1 MFRYKIWVFAVILG
15 LIVSQVDVY
24 AESSEVSI
32 DEGTSIEELSAT
44 IKQLEAKIKRLTKE
58 KEDTLKNYNKSME
71 DRITDVNE
79 IRRLNQ
85 QINQEMKKT
94 SDAQEQIKPLQ
105 TELDSTKKTIQS
117 LQSELDKA
125 KQENKRL
132 TEDIAGQQQD
142 INTLITTLKEKDQSI
157 ANLDR
162 QIQKLQT
169 YLSEIQKTL
178 KEKEDIIARYQA
190 KEKEIE
196 TLRQQIISEKNKS
209 EALTKDVNKQLE
221 DNKRLYEIYTK
232 KTAELQAKEAV
243 TNLFVEQG
251 KRYQLYVD
259 ELYKLKLN
267 KINDLNIAEL
277 KYCITNYQTD
287 KSDEFQYLIA
297 GLYASENKNYEA
309 CANYLKIIALYPES
323 KFASQAKTQI
333 KQLEKKISKD
343 FYNKISK
350 LPSSQAETKQARF
363 LVYLKDLHNLNIS
376 HLYKYCLE
384 QQEEFLRL
392 YNDSEVDIYMQ
403 MAETYIRLK
412 DEYKAIAT
420 YLKITQL
427 YPLYPEASRLA
438 DVYYAIGDTFANIKE
453 YKNAIAFYE
462 KGLVQFPRYSK
473 APIYLL
479 TSARM
484 YLDKLKMNE
493 KSILTYNQLVKE
505 YPESQQ
511 AVISLSELAVLYEDM
526 KRYQDAI
533 KTYEQLVKE
542 YPKELLAPQSLI
554 QAGNCYE
561 KINDYFNAVAM
572 YLRLDS
578 EYATYKETPKQ
589 VFQAGMLCEKELDD
603 INRAIEIYNQI
614 IAKYPNDKFAE
625 NAQSR
630 IKKLSK

>member
-1 MFRYKIWVFAVILG
+1 MFRIWVFAVILG
-15 LIVSQVDVY
+15 LIGSQVNVY
-24 AESSEVSI
+24 AASSEDSEN
-32 DEGTSIEELSAT
+32 EGISIEELSAT

-58 KEDTLKNYNKSME
+58 KEDTLKSYNKSME
-71 DRITDVNE
+71 DRIADSNE
-79 IRRLNQ
+79 IRKLNQ
-85 QINQEMKKT
+85 QINQEIKKT
-94 SDAQEQIKPLQ
+94 EDIKQEIKPLQ
-105 TELDSTKKTIQS
+105 TELDSAKKAIRS
-117 LQSELDKA
+117 LQSELDQA

-132 TEDIAGQQQD
+132 TENIAVQQQEA
-142 INTLITTLKEKDQSI
+142 NTLTTTLKEKEQSI
-157 ANLDR
+157 ANLDK
-162 QIQKLQT
+162 QLQKLQP
-169 YLSEIQKTL
+169 YLAEIQKTL
-178 KEKEDIIARYQA
+178 KEKEEIIAKYQS

-196 TLRQQIISEKNKS
+196 TLHQQITSEKNKS

-232 KTAELQAKEAV
+232 KIAELQDKEAV
-243 TNLFVEQG
+243 TNLFVEEG
-251 KRYQLYVD
+251 KRYQGYVN

-309 CANYLKIIALYPES
+309 CAVYLKIMTLYPES
-323 KFASQAKTQI
+323 KFASQAKIQI
-333 KQLEKKISKD
+333 KQLEKKFSKG
-343 FYNKISK
+343 FYNKVSK
-350 LPSSQAETKQARF
+350 LPSLQAETKQARF

-412 DEYKAIAT
+412 EEYKAIAT

-427 YPLYPEASRLA
+427 YPLYPEASRLS

-453 YKNAIAFYE
+453 YKNATAFYE
-462 KGLVQFPRYSK
+462 KGLEQFPKYSK
-473 APIYLL
+473 APAYLL

-484 YLDKLKMNE
+484 YQDRLKMNE
-493 KSILTYNQLVKE
+493 KAILTYNQLVKE

-554 QAGNCYE
+554 QAGKCYE
-561 KINDYFNAVAM
+561 RINDYFNAVSM
-572 YLRLDS
+572 YLRLDN
-578 EYATYKETPKQ
+578 EYATYKGTPEQ
-589 VFQAGMLCEKELDD
+589 VFQAGVLCEKELND

-614 IAKYPNDKFAE
+614 IAKYPNDEFAE
-625 NAQSR
+625 DAQSR